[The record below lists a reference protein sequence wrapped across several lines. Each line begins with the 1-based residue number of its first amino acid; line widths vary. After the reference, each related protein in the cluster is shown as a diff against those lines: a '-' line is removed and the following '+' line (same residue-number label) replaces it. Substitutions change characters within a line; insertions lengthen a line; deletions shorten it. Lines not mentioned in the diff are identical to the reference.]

1 MLKSVT
7 SFYFLS
13 KVLHLFN
20 FNSSTFIGKFTGNPL
35 KESPFV
41 VSGSATVGT
50 PYWMAPEVIKDSKH
64 GPKADIW

>member
-1 MLKSVT
+1 MYCFVIKFIISV
-7 SFYFLS
+7 
-13 KVLHLFN
+13 K
-20 FNSSTFIGKFTGNPL
+20 L

-41 VSGSATVGT
+41 LSGYTIGN